1 MKGSSL
7 AGILAGLSP
16 LEEVEPNS
24 GCEVSSLGFLGGG
37 SEVVSGVAGLELVA
51 QTWG

>member
-7 AGILAGLSP
+7 ARLLVGLSP

-37 SEVVSGVAGLELVA
+37 SEGVSGVARLELVG
-51 QTWG
+51 TDLG